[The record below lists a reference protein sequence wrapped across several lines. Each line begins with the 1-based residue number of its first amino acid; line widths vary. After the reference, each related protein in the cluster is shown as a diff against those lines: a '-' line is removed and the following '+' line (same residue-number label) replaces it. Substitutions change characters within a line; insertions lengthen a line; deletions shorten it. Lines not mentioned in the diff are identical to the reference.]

1 MHENNGM
8 KITDIIRF
16 AIQALVGYPTRTLL
30 MLLAMAIGVGS
41 VVVLSTLG
49 DGARNYVIGQFSSLG
64 SNLLIVLPGRSET
77 VGGPPPLLGITPRDL
92 TLDDAAAL
100 LRSTNIRYVA
110 PILLGAAPVSRGVL
124 EREVTIIGSTPHLLP
139 IRQLKMAAGRFLPE
153 GDATRAASVCIL
165 GFKIKQELFGSTSAL
180 GETVRIGDWRFQ
192 VVGVLAKKG
201 QSVGMDM
208 GDIVI
213 IPVASAQALFN
224 SASLFRIMIEAND
237 RDSLSRA
244 KDAVVKIIRERH
256 DGEDDVTVISQD
268 AVLATF
274 DRIFKTLTL
283 TVTGI
288 GGISI
293 AVAGILIMNVMLIA
307 VSQRRAEVGLLKAIG
322 APSGQIIVL
331 FLAESAI
338 LSIMGTALGLLLAA
352 AGTWGIEQAFP
363 DFPLNV
369 PLWSL
374 FAAVIISVT
383 TGLVFGVL
391 PAMRAARLDPVL
403 SLSRR

>member
-1 MHENNGM
+1 M
-8 KITDIIRF
+8 KITALIRF
-16 AIQALVGYPTRTLL
+16 AFKASIGYPTRTLL

-41 VVVLSTLG
+41 VVILSTLG
-49 DGARNYVIGQFSSLG
+49 DGARNYVVSQFSSLG
-64 SNLLIVLPGRSET
+64 TNLLIVLPGRSET
-77 VGGPPPLLGITPRDL
+77 VGGPPPLLGVTPRDL
-92 TLDDAAAL
+92 TLDDSMAL
-100 LRSTNIRYVA
+100 LRSSNIRYVA
-110 PILLGAAPVSRGVL
+110 PISLGAAPVSRGGL
-124 EREVTIIGSTPHLLP
+124 EREVTILGSTPHLLK
-139 IRQLKMAAGRFLPE
+139 IQQLTMAGGRFLPA
-153 GDATRAASVCIL
+153 GDSTRGASVCVL
-165 GFKIKQELFGSTSAL
+165 GYKIKQELFGNNSAL
-180 GETVRIGDWRFQ
+180 GETVRVSDRRFQ
-192 VVGVLAKKG
+192 VIGVLAKKG
-201 QSVGMDM
+201 QSLGMDM
-208 GDIVI
+208 GDIVV

-237 RDSLSRA
+237 RDAISRA
-244 KDAVVKIIRERH
+244 KKTVLKIIRERH

-274 DRIFKTLTL
+274 DRIFRALTL

-288 GGISI
+288 AAISI
-293 AVAGILIMNVMLIA
+293 TVAGILIMNVMLIA

-322 APSGQIIVL
+322 APSGQIITL

-338 LSIMGTALGLLLAA
+338 LSIIGAGLGLLLAA
-352 AGTWGIEQAFP
+352 AVTWVIARLFP
-363 DFPLNV
+363 DFPLAV

-374 FAAVIISVT
+374 WAAVGVSVT